1 MKKLNILYKYII
13 ITLLLS
19 IAISM
24 GITILYYKLAAVPV
38 YIETFKDDVKV
49 EDCYIIDRDDVNDGY
64 VVLMVYNGQTH
75 TLRGKRN
82 YEKCVA
88 HVNKYVLC
96 DINKAVYRFGNDKI
110 YITSVNESSQLVY

>member
-1 MKKLNILYKYII
+1 
-13 ITLLLS
+13 
-19 IAISM
+19 
-24 GITILYYKLAAVPV
+24 
-38 YIETFKDDVKV
+38 
-49 EDCYIIDRDDVNDGY
+49 
-64 VVLMVYNGQTH
+64 MVYNGQTH